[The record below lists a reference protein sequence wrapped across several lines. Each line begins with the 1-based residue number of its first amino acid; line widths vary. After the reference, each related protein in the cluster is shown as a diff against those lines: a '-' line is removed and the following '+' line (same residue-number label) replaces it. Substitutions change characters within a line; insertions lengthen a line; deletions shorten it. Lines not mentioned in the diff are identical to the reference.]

1 MKSAAK
7 RGIFALIA
15 LAALY
20 ILTVEVFYRVRV
32 FLHRGEL
39 DA

>member
-7 RGIFALIA
+7 RGILIVLA
-15 LAALY
+15 LAAFY